1 MLGASSF
8 WCSANLTGD
17 TMGLLD
23 QLTGML
29 SGGGGEGQGGV
40 AGAVSSLLESQGGV
54 AGLVEKFQQGG
65 LGDVVASWVGTGE
78 NQPVSADQIQQ
89 VLGSEQVNALASQ
102 LGLDPQQLSQGLSEY
117 LPQVIDKLTPNGQ
130 VPEGG
135 GDLLSQGLDLV
146 KGLFH
151 KG

>member
-1 MLGASSF
+1 
-8 WCSANLTGD
+8 
-17 TMGLLD
+17 MGLLD

-29 SGGGGEGQGGV
+29 SGGGGEGQGGA

-54 AGLVEKFQQGG
+54 SGLVEKFQQGG
-65 LGDVVASWVGTGE
+65 LGDVVSSWVGTGE
-78 NQPVSADQIQQ
+78 NQSVSADQIQQ
-89 VLGSEQVNALASQ
+89 VLGSDQINALAGK
-102 LGLDPQQLSQGLSEY
+102 LGLDPDQVSQALSQY